1 MNAGIEAVVFDFGNV
16 LTLPPLEHEF
26 AALVELCG
34 LERRTF
40 DTQYTARRREY
51 DRGTIDG
58 PRYWS
63 LVMRS
68 AGAPPAPELVRR
80 LIEQDIVAW
89 SRINEPVLAWARE
102 LRKAGFRTGI
112 LSNMP
117 ADILRGMRKRFPWI
131 EEFEV
136 TVFSCELGT
145 VKPEAEIYR
154 ACLGGLALPGS
165 RVLFL
170 DDIQENVEGAR
181 KEGMK
186 ALLFRNMKDVQRRL
200 AELGWRRGQVAPLRE
215 RRP

>member
-26 AALVELCG
+26 AAMMRLCG

-40 DTQYTARRREY
+40 DLEYTAQRGDY

-58 PRYWS
+58 SRYWS

-68 AGAPPAPELVRR
+68 AATPPSPELVRR

-102 LRKAGFRTGI
+102 LRKAGVRTGI

-117 ADILRGMRKRFPWI
+117 ADILKGMRKLFAWI
-131 EEFEV
+131 GEFEV
-136 TVFSCELGT
+136 AVFSCEQGM

-154 ACLGGLALPGS
+154 ACLDGLALPGS

-170 DDIQENVEGAR
+170 DDIRENVEGAR
-181 KEGMK
+181 KEGMR
-186 ALLFRNMKDVQRRL
+186 ALLFRNLSDIQRRL
-200 AELGWRRGQVAPLRE
+200 AELGWRRGQEASLRG
-215 RRP
+215 RP